1 MGDGIMPFSVF
12 VTLFV
17 IMLGLT
23 KLYIWIFDMT
33 EPIYAIGAAA
43 LTLIALYLALLP
55 GMKKQAEAEQ
65 KAEAEK
71 KNKALKALHERPSVP
86 KDDHPDT
93 GTDEAFMAAFTA
105 SMIYHEIHGHHRSRE
120 ERDYDGNWDA
130 PDDDSYYADP
140 YEERHDDDFF

>member
-1 MGDGIMPFSVF
+1 MPFSVF
-12 VTLFV
+12 ITLFV

-23 KLYIWIFDMT
+23 KLYIWIFDLT

-43 LTLIALYLALLP
+43 LTLVALYLALLP
-55 GMKKQAEAEQ
+55 GMKKRAEEEKRAAAE
-65 KAEAEK
+65 KRMEAEK
-71 KNKALKALHERPSVP
+71 KAEALKTSQSSAAAVP
-86 KDDHPDT
+86 KENGPD
-93 GTDEAFMAAFTA
+93 TDEAFMAAFTA

-140 YEERHDDDFF
+140 YEEGRDDDFY

>member
-1 MGDGIMPFSVF
+1 MPFSVF
-12 VTLFV
+12 ITLFV

-23 KLYIWIFDMT
+23 KLYIWIFDLT

-43 LTLIALYLALLP
+43 LTLAALYLALLP
-55 GMKKQAEAEQ
+55 GMKKKAEEEKRAAAEKKAAEK
-65 KAEAEK
+65 KAEA
-71 KNKALKALHERPSVP
+71 LKPLPPSDASVP
-86 KDDHPDT
+86 REGADD

-140 YEERHDDDFF
+140 YEESHDDDLF